1 MKKSLYLL
9 LTVTCVFI
17 GFIAGIFV
25 GRNTIGTWVTLN
37 PSNGNSTST
46 TTQSENT
53 TQLGKVNINTAKI
66 SELMLLPGIGS
77 AKAKS
82 IIEFRENYG
91 KFTSI
96 NDLIYVDGF
105 SYTTIEELRPY
116 ITVGG

>member
-9 LTVTCVFI
+9 LTVTFVFI

-25 GRNTIGTWVTLN
+25 GRNTIGTWITLD
-37 PSNGNSTST
+37 PSQGSASST
-46 TTQSENT
+46 TTQSEDT
-53 TQLGKVNINTAKI
+53 TKLGKVNINTAKL
-66 SELMLLPGIGS
+66 SELMLLPGIGN

-82 IIEFRENYG
+82 IIAFREDYG
-91 KFTSI
+91 EFTSI

>member
-9 LTVTCVFI
+9 LTVTLVFI
-17 GFIAGIFV
+17 GFISGIFV
-25 GRNTIGTWVTLN
+25 GRNTTGTWITLN
-37 PSNGNSTST
+37 PTDGTPSSAT
-46 TTQSENT
+46 TESDGVAQR
-53 TQLGKVNINTAKI
+53 GKVNINTAKI
-66 SELMLLPGIGS
+66 SELTLLPGIGN

-96 NDLIYVDGF
+96 EDLIYVDGF